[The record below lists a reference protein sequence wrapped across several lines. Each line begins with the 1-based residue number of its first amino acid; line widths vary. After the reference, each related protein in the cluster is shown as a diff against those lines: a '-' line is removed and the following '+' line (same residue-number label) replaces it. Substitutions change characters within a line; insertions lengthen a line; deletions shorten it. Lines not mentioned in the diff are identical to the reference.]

1 MSKYIIA
8 GIDPGATVGIAIL
21 DLSGAKIASKS
32 TDGGMPDAVRI
43 VESFGTPSLIACDKV
58 PAPETVQRIASY
70 FSCKLYVPSHNI
82 REEEKRQIAH
92 GAAVANNHERDA
104 YAAAVCGFR
113 LYANKL
119 RQIDAL
125 ADLQHGEKE
134 KIKHLLLRGYRITDA
149 FASLGESG
157 AEEDT
162 QMGKKPA
169 LPSVNAP
176 PTAHVLHREHVL
188 SAGELKE
195 RVSSLARE
203 NANLRLL
210 IERIDE
216 EKKQLSSRL
225 SLLQNDM
232 RRSLL
237 QDSELRHLKHRLHQS
252 LERMHFKRKNRVNQ
266 EKPPVV
272 LQKKAEMPEEDVLN
286 DDAKKID
293 LEKMVM
299 DYRRRKNKGT

>member
-21 DLSGAKIASKS
+21 DLSGRKITSKS

-70 FSCKLYVPSHNI
+70 FSCKLYVPPHNI

-92 GAAVANNHERDA
+92 GANLANNHERDA
-104 YAAAVCGFR
+104 YAAAVYGFR

-125 ADLQHGEKE
+125 ADLQHEEKE
-134 KIKHLLLRGYRITDA
+134 KIKHLLLRGYRIKDA
-149 FASLGESG
+149 FASLDAG
-157 AEEDT
+157 EDT
-162 QMGKKPA
+162 HSGERQSERETLA
-169 LPSVNAP
+169 HAPS
-176 PTAHVLHREHVL
+176 RHVL
-188 SAGELKE
+188 SAEQLKE

-210 IERIDE
+210 IERLDE

-232 RRSLL
+232 RRSIL
-237 QDSELRHLKHRLHQS
+237 QDSELRHLKHQLHQS
-252 LERMHFKRKNRVNQ
+252 LERMNFKRKGKVRQ
-266 EKPPVV
+266 ATPP
-272 LQKKAEMPEEDVLN
+272 LQKKAQMPEEDVLN
-286 DDAKKID
+286 DDEKKID